1 MQRTATL
8 RPSGDLLAEDSQD
21 LRSVALVHREVSVAI
36 FPDRSSFTARPSLAW
51 EDPGI
56 QFAITLLEGKWR
68 VPILQQLQ
76 GGAVRVGELRRRL
89 SPISKKVLNQHLKE
103 MGKDGLVTRTDS
115 PGRVP
120 QVEYSLAKPLGYAVL
135 NLLRAV
141 AEWSDEHFNQI
152 TSDAAR
158 LSRDASK
165 LASKI

>member
-1 MQRTATL
+1 MQPTATL
-8 RPSGDLLAEDSQD
+8 RAIGDLLPEDNQVV
-21 LRSVALVHREVSVAI
+21 RSAAPVHGEMSVVVLS
-36 FPDRSSFTARPSLAW
+36 DRPNVPARPLPTW
-51 EDPGI
+51 EDPAV
-56 QFAITLLEGKWR
+56 QFAITLVEGKWR
-68 VPILQQLQ
+68 VPILRQLQ

-89 SPISKKVLNQHLKE
+89 KPISKKVLNQHLRD
-103 MGKDGLVTRTDS
+103 MARDGLVIRTDQ

-141 AEWSDEHFNQI
+141 AEWGDEHFRQI